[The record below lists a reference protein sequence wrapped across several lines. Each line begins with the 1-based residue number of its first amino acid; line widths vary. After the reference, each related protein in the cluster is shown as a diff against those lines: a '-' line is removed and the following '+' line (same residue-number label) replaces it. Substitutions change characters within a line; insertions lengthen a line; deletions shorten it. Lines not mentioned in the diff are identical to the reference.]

1 MGRMIKTPTKELKDW
16 YWKYG
21 YKRDGMDQIPGNWI
35 NQVYARD
42 YAVKAIESGS
52 LKPTLAIWGPSQT
65 GKSTLMSKII
75 DNEDKTKSALMWS
88 NEVFLF
94 DQQRGFI
101 PNEEKTIKFLN
112 SYNNGGDASAC
123 ASRFY
128 LSDSVDDV
136 EHPVSIEIAEKRD
149 LLHTLVE
156 GYLTQFSQ
164 EDEDGVDDVWTIE
177 KIEELLEE
185 LPDLNRPPVKGATEL
200 IFDFIFVLD
209 RMIESNNSYYSQL
222 KKRDS
227 WSLTLRNK
235 ILSNRTLCSNQKE
248 AEQFIQT
255 ILWKN
260 EELLNKKFKEL
271 FKWQEKF
278 SDIVSNRKLKCSLEF
293 ASYLLNMDACN
304 NEEAIEKFVKTM
316 TLMESENFDN
326 VIITDPNSL
335 SKKFFDNSNEFYV
348 FQLLVWELAFPLNEN
363 ILNDNTFRGID
374 ALSEFDILDL
384 PGISNYGNN
393 IDKRN
398 FTEEDFTALFKRGK
412 SASIIYKYAE
422 SMSISA
428 LLLTIRAGR
437 IVKDTSQLVS
447 GIHSIF
453 SRLDSSFS
461 LGNREKTPAPISI
474 CYSFF
479 IQSIDDYISGNRE
492 KDSLD
497 NYEEQFQLGDYS
509 HPDNVYSF
517 VTNFFWYRDGQ
528 SRSVENAYREHPK
541 ELMDEF
547 LGLDWVKNRFYSP
560 PERDS
565 IGGLLKQKDGGVSYL
580 MNAQNNIISSR
591 NFNFIKDNRKIQL
604 HNEIESLV
612 ATRVPSTDDSRE
624 IEQIAIGK
632 LLNFLEIRVTELE
645 EDREKDYPMESL
657 EMDILSLSQGLRH
670 ILSCER
676 DELDDI
682 TRIKGTVELGDY
694 YIKELVKWENSSK
707 RMNILGRF
715 QMSAPEQSL
724 VLKLLSSQFLSKDDF
739 TDKYLNVWSSWNK
752 NNNKLSRGEGESYRK
767 IISKQM
773 SNDLYHKE
781 IKFSRA
787 GNLSGITKNCEN
799 VYKIKE
805 KHRKFGL
812 VNVHLDSTIPKLIE
826 QLKEILGN
834 AMLPERKELIGDNEI
849 VELQNRYYPDN
860 KNLNKKEGAI

>member
-1 MGRMIKTPTKELKDW
+1 MIKTPTKDLKDW
-16 YWKYG
+16 YWKYA

-35 NQVYARD
+35 NQVYACD

-52 LKPTLAIWGPSQT
+52 SKPTLAIWGPSQT

-88 NEVFLF
+88 DELFLF
-94 DQQRGFI
+94 DQQRGFN
-101 PNEEKTIKFLN
+101 PNEEHNIKALN
-112 SYNNGGDASAC
+112 SYNNGSDASAC

-128 LSDSVDDV
+128 LSNSIDDV
-136 EHPVSIEIAEKRD
+136 AYPISIEISEKRD

-177 KIEELLEE
+177 KIEELLDE
-185 LPDLNRPPVKGATEL
+185 LPSTNKPPMKDATEL

-222 KKRDS
+222 KKRDG
-227 WSLTLRNK
+227 WNLTLRNK

-248 AEQFIQT
+248 AEQFIQI

-260 EELLNKKFKEL
+260 ENLLNQKFKEL

-278 SDIVSNRKLKCSLEF
+278 SKMVSNRKLKCSLEF

-304 NEEAIEKFVKTM
+304 NKEAIENFVRTM
-316 TLMESENFDN
+316 TLMESENSN
-326 VIITDPNSL
+326 NMIITKSDSL
-335 SKKFFDNSNEFYV
+335 GKKFFNHSNEFYV
-348 FQLLVWELAFPLNEN
+348 FQLLVWELAFPLNID
-363 ILNDNTFRGID
+363 ILNDNPYRGID

-393 IDKRN
+393 TDKKD

-437 IVKDTSQLVS
+437 IVKDTSPLAS

-453 SRLDSSFS
+453 SRLDSNFS

-479 IQSIDDYISGNRE
+479 IQAIDDYISGKGENN
-492 KDSLD
+492 SLD
-497 NYEEQFQLGDYS
+497 NYEEQFQLGEYS
-509 HPDNVYSF
+509 HPENVYSF
-517 VTNFFWYRDGQ
+517 VTNFYWYRDGQ
-528 SRSVENAYREHPK
+528 SRNVEDAYNKYPK
-541 ELMDEF
+541 ELIDRF
-547 LGLDWVKNRFYSP
+547 IGLDWVKNRFYSP
-560 PERDS
+560 LERDS
-565 IGGLLKQKDGGVSYL
+565 IIGLLKEKDGGVSSL
-580 MNAQNNIISSR
+580 MDAQKSIISSR
-591 NFNFIKDNRKIQL
+591 NFNSVKENRKIQL
-604 HNEIESLV
+604 YNEIESLV
-612 ATRVPSTDDSRE
+612 SARVPSTDDNRE
-624 IEQIAIGK
+624 MEQIAISK
-632 LLNFLEIRVTELE
+632 LLNYLETRVAELE
-645 EDREKDYPMESL
+645 EEREKDYPIKSL
-657 EMDILSLSQGLRH
+657 EIDILSLSQGLRN

-682 TRIKGTVELGDY
+682 TRIKGTVELGDF
-694 YIKELVKWENSSK
+694 YIKELIKWENSSK
-707 RMNILGRF
+707 RMNILSNFR
-715 QMSAPEQSL
+715 MSAPEQSL
-724 VLKLLSSQFLSKDDF
+724 ILKLLASKFLSKDDF
-739 TDKYLNVWSSWNK
+739 IRKYLNIWSNWNR

-781 IKFSRA
+781 IKFV
-787 GNLSGITKNCEN
+787 GTENLSLLTKNCEN
-799 VYKIKE
+799 VYKTKE
-805 KHRKFGL
+805 KYRKFGL
-812 VNVHLDSTIPKLIE
+812 VNVHLDSTIPKLIT
-826 QLKEILGN
+826 QLESILGS
-834 AMLPERKELIGDNEI
+834 AMIPEREVLDGDVEI
-849 VELQNRYYPDN
+849 IELQKNHYPDN
-860 KNLNKKEGAI
+860 KNLNEGGTI

>member
-1 MGRMIKTPTKELKDW
+1 MIKTPTKELKDW
-16 YWKYG
+16 YWTYG
-21 YKRDGMDQIPGNWI
+21 YKREGIDQIPGSWI
-35 NQVYARD
+35 NQVYAGD
-42 YAVKAIESGS
+42 YAVKAIEVGS

-75 DNEDKTKSALMWS
+75 DSEDKSKSALMWS
-88 NEVFLF
+88 DKVFLF

-101 PNEEKTIKFLN
+101 PNDKRSTKSLN

-128 LSDSVDDV
+128 LSDSVDDI

-177 KIEELLEE
+177 KIEELLKE
-185 LPDLNRPPVKGATEL
+185 LPNSNRPLVKGATEL

-209 RMIESNNSYYSQL
+209 RMIESSNNYYSQL
-222 KKRDS
+222 KKRDIWKS
-227 WSLTLRNK
+227 TLRNK
-235 ILSNRTLCSNQKE
+235 ILSHSTLCSSQEE
-248 AEQFIQT
+248 AEKFIQT

-271 FKWQEKF
+271 FQWQEKF
-278 SDIVSNRKLKCSLEF
+278 SNIVSNRKLKCSLEF

-304 NEEAIEKFVKTM
+304 DKETIAKFVKEM
-316 TLMESENFDN
+316 VLIEDENSDN
-326 VIITDPNSL
+326 MIITESNSL
-335 SKKFFDNSNEFYV
+335 VKKFFDNSNEFYV
-348 FQLLVWELAFPLNEN
+348 FQLLVWELAFPLNKN
-363 ILNDNTFRGID
+363 ILNDNPSRGID
-374 ALSEFDILDL
+374 ALGEFDILDL
-384 PGISNYGNN
+384 PGISNYGKN
-393 IDKRN
+393 IDKEN
-398 FTEEDFTALFKRGK
+398 FKEENFTALFKRGK

-437 IVKDTSQLVS
+437 IVEDTSQLSS

-453 SRLDSSFS
+453 SRLDSNFS

-479 IQSIDDYISGNRE
+479 IQSIDDYIAGDRGKE
-492 KDSLD
+492 SLD
-497 NYEEQFQLGDYS
+497 NYEEQFQLGDYG

-517 VTNFFWYRDGQ
+517 VTNFYWYRDGQ
-528 SRSVENAYREHPK
+528 SRTVEEAYADHPK
-541 ELMDEF
+541 ELMDGF
-547 LGLDWVKNRFYSP
+547 ISLDWVKNRFHSP
-560 PERDS
+560 LERDS
-565 IGGLLKQKDGGVSYL
+565 IIGLLNQSDGGVSYL
-580 MNAQNNIISSR
+580 MDAQKSIISSR
-591 NFNFIKDNRKIQL
+591 NFNTVKENRKIQL

-612 ATRVPSTDDSRE
+612 ATRVPTTDDNRE
-624 IEQIAIGK
+624 IEQIAISK
-632 LLNFLEIRVTELE
+632 LLNYLETRVDELKE
-645 EDREKDYPMESL
+645 ERKSDYPVESL
-657 EMDILSLSQGLRH
+657 ETDILSLSQGLRN

-682 TRIKGTVELGDY
+682 TRLEGTVELGDF
-694 YIKELVKWENSSK
+694 YIKELVKWENSAK
-707 RMNILGRF
+707 RMNILSNF

-724 VLKLLSSQFLSKDDF
+724 ILKLLSSKFLSKDDF
-739 TDKYLNVWSSWNK
+739 TEKYLNIWSSWNRK
-752 NNNKLSRGEGESYRK
+752 SNKLSRGEGESYRK

-781 IKFSRA
+781 IKFIGAENFSS
-787 GNLSGITKNCEN
+787 LTKNCEN

-805 KHRKFGL
+805 KYRKFGL

-826 QLKEILGN
+826 QLESILGN
-834 AMLPERKELIGDNEI
+834 AMIPERKVLDGDFEI
-849 VELQNRYYPDN
+849 IELQKHYYPEN
-860 KNLNKKEGAI
+860 KNLNEGGTN